1 MSYKNL
7 EIWQLSKEI
16 VIEVHK
22 MTLNNLPKYEMYEEG
37 AQIRRSIKSV
47 RSNIVEGYGKRRY
60 KKDFIK
66 YLVCAH
72 ASCNE
77 SLDHLEIL
85 YETNSL
91 KNDQIYDQLHNQ
103 MNQLAA
109 KLNTFIQSVDR
120 SHLPTK

>member
-16 VIEVHK
+16 IIEVQQ
-22 MTLNNLPKYEMYEEG
+22 MTLSQLPKYEMFEEG

-66 YLVCAH
+66 FLIIAH

-91 KNDQIYDQLHNQ
+91 KNEEMYRRLHDKIDR
-103 MNQLAA
+103 LGA
-109 KLNTFIQSVDR
+109 KLNSFILSVEK
-120 SHLPTK
+120 SHLSIK